1 MMNFSRN
8 GKCLYFRQY
17 SQKNVQI
24 RRKKN
29 PAKQQEHTYISLL
42 YHMAWFIASG
52 ISVRHDA
59 RTSHIKYFDDEF
71 VLPINV
77 VCQHLE
83 VFSRILA
90 EI

>member
-1 MMNFSRN
+1 MLGMTNYMHNCIFVPI
-8 GKCLYFRQY
+8 K
-17 SQKNVQI
+17 I
-24 RRKKN
+24 
-29 PAKQQEHTYISLL
+29 ISHGLL
-42 YHMAWFIASG
+42 YHMALFVASG

-59 RTSHIKYFDDEF
+59 RTSRTKYFVDEF

-83 VFSRILA
+83 VFLRILA

>member
-1 MMNFSRN
+1 MKPSGFMAYYITRPDLLLVEFQLGMMH
-8 GKCLYFRQY
+8 
-17 SQKNVQI
+17 
-24 RRKKN
+24 
-29 PAKQQEHTYISLL
+29 ALL
-42 YHMAWFIASG
+42 
-52 ISVRHDA
+52 
-59 RTSHIKYFDDEF
+59 IKYFADEF